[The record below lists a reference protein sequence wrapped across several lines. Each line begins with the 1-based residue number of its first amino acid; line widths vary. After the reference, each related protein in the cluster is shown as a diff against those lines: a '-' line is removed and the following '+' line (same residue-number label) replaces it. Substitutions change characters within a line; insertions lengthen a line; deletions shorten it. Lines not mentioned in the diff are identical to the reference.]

1 MARGHS
7 NYTKDNET
15 MMFIIE
21 GVIFICVAYIVVILI
36 LKAIEALQG
45 DE

>member
-1 MARGHS
+1 MARGHTS
-7 NYTKDNET
+7 NRKDQTT
-15 MMFIIE
+15 MMVIIE

>member
-1 MARGHS
+1 MARGHTS
-7 NYTKDNET
+7 YRKDQTT
-15 MMFIIE
+15 MMVIIE